1 MHLEKHNFNR
11 KVALYNPLLTLD
23 FKGPEKT
30 NNKSY
35 MILLTPFP
43 TLSCSFCKSPYNIG
57 GWTVATLQ
65 SCSAQDS
72 SMSLHVVI

>member
-43 TLSCSFCKSPYNIG
+43 TKVLVHFANLLI
-57 GWTVATLQ
+57 T
-65 SCSAQDS
+65 
-72 SMSLHVVI
+72 